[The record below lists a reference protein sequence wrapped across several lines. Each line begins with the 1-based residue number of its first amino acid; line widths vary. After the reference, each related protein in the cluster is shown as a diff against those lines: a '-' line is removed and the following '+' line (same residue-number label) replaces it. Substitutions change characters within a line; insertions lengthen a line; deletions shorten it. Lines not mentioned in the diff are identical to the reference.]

1 MRIIN
6 VDDERSYSRL
16 SNFVENPKAS
26 IMKSVTAVSPSLPL
40 RVKRTMG
47 RNIVTI
53 SYVKIL
59 LVTMLGDV
67 DGAHKPPAVTAGVQ
81 RY

>member
-16 SNFVENPKAS
+16 SNSVEYPKAS
-26 IMKSVTAVSPSLPL
+26 IMKSVTTVSPSLPL

-59 LVTMLGDV
+59 LVTMLWDM